1 MKNNRTGIFIV
12 VSVLVLSSLACSLSG
27 LIPGVGGTS
36 SGAGTV
42 TDLWPDVPKMDG
54 ITILQQDIPLEIRL
68 VVQTFFAAASGNQ
81 GSINF
86 IAYSTDKTPA
96 DVVAYYSTDRMKSAG
111 WDSTN
116 QTGCISDTSSSTP
129 TSSQGGMCLFGKT
142 AKDNT
147 GTLLA
152 IVPSVDSTTKKTDIF
167 FARIELK
174 DITTPTPTP

>member
-27 LIPGVGGTS
+27 LIPGVGGSS

-116 QTGCISDTSSSTP
+116 QTGCIADTSSSTP
-129 TSSQGGMCLFGKT
+129 TNSQGGMCLFGKT

>member
-27 LIPGVGGTS
+27 LIPGVGGSS

-129 TSSQGGMCLFGKT
+129 TIQGGMCLFGKT